1 MKPPF
6 SNSSGVVWTGPKIK
20 FNCSQ
25 HCDNVEILFCYN
37 CYFSGGEGGG
47 GGGAARKRYAKKS
60 LVSTQQNCELTDT
73 GDKTAVGN
81 YHKNVKENSL

>member
-1 MKPPF
+1 ML
-6 SNSSGVVWTGPKIK
+6 K
-20 FNCSQ
+20 FCFITI
-25 HCDNVEILFCYN
+25 VIL
-37 CYFSGGEGGG
+37 GGGG